1 MMNFDFQE
9 ATRYQSKASIVI
21 EGLSGT
27 GKTGLALQIARA
39 LADYPD
45 IYAMDTECK
54 SMNLFEGI
62 KLTGGEPIGKFKKVD
77 VPANEAAPSTF
88 LAFRDAACAQG
99 AKVCIQD
106 STTHAWS
113 YVLDAVTAA
122 NNASGKTGKAV
133 NGWGDPTVVPE
144 KNILSSALWRDE
156 RCHVIST
163 VRMKEKIVI
172 GEDKTVTK
180 IGEQPIQ
187 QDQVKYEPDLIIHL
201 TKAGTPDGEPAIGVI
216 EKSRYAIFKVG
227 ESYSFTNDLVQQLAA
242 YLDDGADPDELLAKQ
257 KDNMVQVVT
266 EMLNAQPTAAIK
278 LKTFKKT
285 QGIEDSAKLN
295 DMTLEQLNK
304 LYNLLFN

>member
-1 MMNFDFQE
+1 MNFDFQE

-27 GKTGLALQIARA
+27 GKTGLSLQIARA

-88 LAFRDAACAQG
+88 LEFRDAACAQG

-106 STTHAWS
+106 STTHAWA

-122 NNASGKTGKAV
+122 NNATGKISKAV

-201 TKAGTPDGEPAIGVI
+201 TKAGTPDGEPAVGLI
-216 EKSRYAIFKVG
+216 EKSRYAIFKPG
-227 ESYSFTNDLVQQLAA
+227 QEYLFTDELCAQLAA
-242 YLDDGADPDELLAKQ
+242 YLDEGVSPEELLAKQ
-257 KDNMVQVVT
+257 QANMVKVIT
-266 EMLNAQPTAAIK
+266 DMLNGDKTLGIK
-278 LKTFKKT
+278 FKMFKKT
-285 QGIEDSAKLN
+285 AGLGDEVKLA
-295 DMTLEQLNK
+295 DMSLDNLNK
-304 LYNLLFN
+304 LYNILYV